1 MLIPVRNRGL
11 GDSQHPVI
19 PAEGSGAAIAYDAA
33 VPAVEGTTTVETIH
47 VAEFFDLTVE
57 VTDSA
62 PVV

>member
-1 MLIPVRNRGL
+1 MRNRGP

-19 PAEGSGAAIAYDAA
+19 PAEGSSTAIAYDAA
-33 VPAVEGTTTVETIH
+33 VPAVESTTTVETVH
-47 VAEFFDLTVE
+47 VSESFDLTVE

>member
-11 GDSQHPVI
+11 GDSQQPVI
-19 PAEGSGAAIAYDAA
+19 PAGGSGAAIAYDAA
-33 VPAVEGTTTVETIH
+33 VPAVEGTTAVETVH
-47 VAEFFDLTVE
+47 VSESFDLTVE